1 MTMSGVMM
9 STLGIITEE
18 RKQILSEQIM
28 HGTNHGVT
36 PEIVVVVAT
45 DIQLGD

>member
-1 MTMSGVMM
+1 MKVVMM
-9 STLGIITEE
+9 STLGIIIEE

-36 PEIVVVVAT
+36 GEIVVVVAT